1 MLRILSRVQKFYHI
15 IIQKH
20 AVATK
25 RNSGMYI
32 YIHVTYLTQITQITQ
47 VIYATGQKANGH

>member
-1 MLRILSRVQKFYHI
+1 MLRILSRVQKFHHI

-32 YIHVTYLTQITQITQ
+32 YIHVTYLTQITQ
-47 VIYATGQKANGH
+47 VMYATGQKANGH